1 MGIASSTVS
10 GRAGNNTLAAA
21 LTAAGCTGFFRGVFA
36 GVGSIFAA
44 MFSEG
49 CCKNELLGFWDELS
63 GLGLSPFMVVEL
75 FFFFEAVAF
84 EILLRGEECVED
96 GGEYAERSELDFP
109 CRSLSGFGGGVSIA
123 R

>member
-36 GVGSIFAA
+36 GVGSICAA
-44 MFSEG
+44 TFSEG
-49 CCKNELLGFWDELS
+49 WCKDELLGFWDELS
-63 GLGLSPFMVVEL
+63 GLSPFIVVEL
-75 FFFFEAVAF
+75 FFCFEAVASKF
-84 EILLRGEECVED
+84 CLRGEVCVDD
-96 GGEYAERSELDFP
+96 GGEYAERSELDFLF
-109 CRSLSGFGGGVSIA
+109 RRLSGFGGGVSIA

>member
-1 MGIASSTVS
+1 
-10 GRAGNNTLAAA
+10 
-21 LTAAGCTGFFRGVFA
+21 
-36 GVGSIFAA
+36 

-49 CCKNELLGFWDELS
+49 CCKDELLGFWDELS

-75 FFFFEAVAF
+75 FFFFFETVAF
-84 EILLRGEECVED
+84 EISMRGEECVED